1 MGQYY
6 LLEKL
11 AQGGMA
17 EIYKG
22 LAYDLHGIKRT
33 VVIKKILPHIAANRE
48 FIDMLIAEAK
58 IAVMLTH
65 GNIAQIYDLGKVG
78 EDYFIVMEY
87 VPGWSV
93 SQIQRECAARKL
105 AIPIPMACYLAAEIA
120 AGLDYMHVRTDE
132 RGEPLHIVH
141 RDVSPQNV
149 IVSESGTVKIIDF
162 GIAKARTKLETTDV
176 GILKGKFAYMSPE
189 HANGESIDHR
199 SDIFSLGVILHEML
213 TGVRLFKARDQRE
226 TLRNVRR
233 CESPP
238 PSMLRAD
245 VSPALDAL
253 VLQALAKQCTARP
266 TSAGALRASLL
277 RLLHQAYPTFRPH
290 DIVTFIQQLFGES
303 FVEAAEEDADGK
315 TPLLISDFTQSAIIG
330 TRSGGEAF
338 ESIVEHGVP
347 TVIAELM
354 QPFGAEPATP
364 ESAFVPPADPAD
376 ADDEVSLTVA
386 RADFRYRAAAWWHR
400 VWPRCVACGQALRA
414 FWTRPLRRREIW
426 LVVGLSVV
434 VGGGLV
440 WLSGVGSL
448 LVDRWWPQAAPVAT
462 RRTGPLQSE
471 PLVATTTLRIL
482 TTPPGA
488 KIFLDQRETGL
499 VTPATLKG
507 LVRDQS
513 YALGL
518 FLEGYQYY
526 RLPWSASKGHAN
538 PLEIVLAPDYGRL
551 RVETSPA
558 GATIRIDGVGRGRTP
573 YQSSTLMPGTVL
585 QLQVSLP
592 GYETI
597 SQAVRIQPG
606 RTVQVRIPLRRE

>member
-22 LAYDLHGIKRT
+22 LAYDLHGIKRI

-78 EDYFIVMEY
+78 ADYFIVMEY

-105 AIPIPMACYLAAEIA
+105 PIPIPFACYITAEIA
-120 AGLDYMHVRTDE
+120 AGLDYMHERTDE

-149 IVSESGTVKIIDF
+149 ILSESGTVKIIDF

-189 HANGESIDHR
+189 HANGEAMDHR

-213 TGVRLFKARDQRE
+213 AGVRLFKARDQRE

-233 CESPP
+233 CEPAV
-238 PSMLRAD
+238 PSTLRPD
-245 VSPALDAL
+245 VSPALDAI
-253 VLQALAKQCTARP
+253 VLQSLAKACDARTA
-266 TSAGALRASLL
+266 SAGLLRGALL
-277 RLLHQAYPTFRPH
+277 RLLHQTFPEFRPQ
-290 DIVTFIQQLFGES
+290 DVVTFLHQLFGE
-303 FVEAAEEDADGK
+303 VEPEGEPEDAEGK
-315 TPLLISDFTQSAIIG
+315 TPLLISDFTQSAVVG
-330 TRSGGEAF
+330 TRGGEPF

-354 QPFGAEPATP
+354 EPFGRERPMAPTVDEAPLAAETEA
-364 ESAFVPPADPAD
+364 
-376 ADDEVSLTVA
+376 DEVSVTVA
-386 RADFRYRAAAWWHR
+386 GTDLQSRALAWLRRCRATGAP
-400 VWPRCVACGQALRA
+400 VWQAVQRLRL
-414 FWTRPLRRREIW
+414 RPLRRREIGIVAG
-426 LVVGLSVV
+426 LCVLCGVGLLWISGTGALLWDSWQQRQPLLAERQPVV
-434 VGGGLV
+434 L
-440 WLSGVGSL
+440 GSEP
-448 LVDRWWPQAAPVAT
+448 VVAT
-462 RRTGPLQSE
+462 
-471 PLVATTTLRIL
+471 VALHVTS
-482 TTPPGA
+482 TPAGA

-499 VTPATLKG
+499 VTPTTLRG
-507 LVRDQS
+507 LVRDHE
-513 YALGL
+513 YELGF
-518 FLEGYQYY
+518 FLDGYQYY
-526 RLPWSASKGHAN
+526 RIPWNMRDATAKS
-538 PLEIVLAPDYGRL
+538 LEIVLTPDYGR
-551 RVETSPA
+551 VKIETTPA
-558 GATIRIDGVGRGRTP
+558 GASLRIDGVARGHTP
-573 YQSSTLMPGTVL
+573 YQSAALLPGTVL
-585 QLQVSLP
+585 HFQVVLP
-592 GYETI
+592 GYETA
-597 SQAVRIQPG
+597 SHEVRIQPG
-606 RTVQVRIPLRRE
+606 RTVQVRIPLRRQ